1 MSKGPEAN
9 FWQSIRTNLPKKC
22 FATRIENKHGGGV
35 PDVHMV
41 WDGLPFWMELKVAK
55 SNKVNIS
62 PHQVAWNMAY
72 YARGGA
78 SFFLVKRAKER
89 DLILFRG
96 DQGAALS
103 SCGLSCALGS
113 RFEGL
118 GPSPLVF
125 YYLSLSLNHS
135 RCFLFKRRQIFSAFC
150 LVIRSA
156 ITSPPFSSQIAQCP

>member
-55 SNKVNIS
+55 GNKVNIS

-78 SFFLVKRAKER
+78 NFFLVKRAKER
-89 DLILFRG
+89 DLLLFRG

-113 RFEGL
+113 RFESLAPLFCASLLILLCSIPCKVCMLCIVPGDLLLSMQGKVFRLLCPGL
-118 GPSPLVF
+118 IDL
-125 YYLSLSLNHS
+125 
-135 RCFLFKRRQIFSAFC
+135 
-150 LVIRSA
+150 
-156 ITSPPFSSQIAQCP
+156 